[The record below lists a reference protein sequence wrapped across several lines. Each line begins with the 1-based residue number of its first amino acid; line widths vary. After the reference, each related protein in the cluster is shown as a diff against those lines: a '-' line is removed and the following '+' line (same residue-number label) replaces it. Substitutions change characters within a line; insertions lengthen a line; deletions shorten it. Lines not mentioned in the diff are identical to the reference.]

1 MHTETINQGMNHE
14 QIWKPFER
22 FGFLHKFWHLKA
34 DTLIS
39 TWIIL
44 AIIFI
49 SSWYISR
56 CLKNEKSLVRW
67 LVLQYVQTFK
77 DLIEQSLKNCSLT
90 NLAMIGSIFT
100 FIFMCNTIQFIP
112 WLEEPTKDLNT
123 TFALGLLSFLFVQT
137 SSIRINGLWHYI
149 RHYFEPFFLM
159 FPLHIIGAI
168 SSIISLSFRLFGNI
182 FGGFIISSL
191 YAQALSGSITY
202 QIAGILSGTNIII
215 FLIFGIAEGLIQA
228 FVFTMLTLTYLSME
242 IAPEDET
249 MQNNEN
255 TATKQQSYLQGR

>member
-1 MHTETINQGMNHE
+1 MHNQGMIHE
-14 QIWKPFER
+14 HDWKPFQSL
-22 FGFLHKFWHLKA
+22 GFTHKFWTLKA

-39 TWIIL
+39 TWVIL
-44 AIIFI
+44 GIIFI
-49 SSWYISR
+49 MSWYISR
-56 CLKNEKSLVRW
+56 CLKNEQSLVRF
-67 LVLQYVQTFK
+67 VTLQYVQAFR
-77 DLIEQSLKNCSLT
+77 DLIQQSLKTCSIN

-123 TFALGLLSFLFVQT
+123 TFALGLLSFFFVHG
-137 SSIRINGLWHYI
+137 SSIRFKGLWHYI
-149 RHYFEPFFLM
+149 KHYFEPFFLM

-191 YAQALSGSITY
+191 YASALSGSIVT
-202 QIAGILSGTNIII
+202 QTFGLLSGFNFII

-242 IAPEDET
+242 IGPEDES
-249 MQNNEN
+249 EEEKPLSSDLSRGSK
-255 TATKQQSYLQGR
+255 A